1 MEGRRSSVR
10 GADGVDI
17 GLLTCGSG
25 WPLLLIHG
33 GMGRLERWEPMW
45 PLLTDRW
52 RVTAM
57 DRRGRGTSGDSEP
70 YLGSKESADIAN
82 VAAALA
88 HEHGG
93 AIDVFAHSIG
103 ATFALGAATSAAFR
117 RLALYE
123 PPGPLT
129 VAGGWVN
136 RVSAL
141 VAEGQTGR
149 AAFSFL
155 TEIIGLS
162 AEQVQ
167 SLLDSPR
174 NMEVLPIVAATIERE
189 ARALAEVD
197 LVSAAQKVT
206 SPVMLLLGSRSPHW
220 AHAITGSL
228 ADNLASAHVVT
239 LPNQGH
245 EAIDHAPGLV
255 LHELEIFFNN

>member
-1 MEGRRSSVR
+1 MEGRRSSVH

-25 WPLLLIHG
+25 PPLLLIHG

-70 YLGSKESADIAN
+70 YRGSKESADIAN
-82 VAAALA
+82 VAVALA

-103 ATFALGAATSAAFR
+103 ATFALGAAASAAFR

-141 VAEGQTGR
+141 IAEGQTGR

-162 AEQVQ
+162 ADQVQ
-167 SLLDSPR
+167 SLRDSPR
-174 NMEVLPIVAATIERE
+174 SMDVLPIVAATIERE

-220 AHAITGSL
+220 AHEITGSL
-228 ADNLASAHVVT
+228 ADNLASAHIVT

-245 EAIDHAPGLV
+245 EAIDPAPDLV